1 MAKEKAKGELFS
13 HSRISTY
20 ESCPLKFKFR
30 YIDRVKVEVSETIE
44 QFMGKRVHEA
54 LERLY
59 KTLQMGRLLSLEE
72 LTGYYNKI
80 WTSSISEI
88 ENAGEEILVA
98 KEGEGLSIE
107 SYRTLG
113 ERCVRDYYSAHA
125 PFDKEGTTIGLEAK
139 VMVLLPGGERLIGYI
154 DRLSSNGQGIYE
166 IHDYKT
172 NGRLKSQEELDSD
185 RQLALYALAVK
196 QQYPDA
202 KKVRLV
208 WHFLVFGK
216 ELRSER
222 TDRELRELGK
232 RTAELV
238 EKIRG
243 ATEFPANESKLCEYC
258 EYQEIC
264 PKRKHLFSGKR
275 AFEETEQKVDGSALA
290 DSYARLKAQGSQI
303 DEELERLREALIRF
317 SKESGVERVF
327 GKEYA
332 IGIRSEE
339 IPKFPKEG
347 KEKKKMVALLKKSGL
362 WDEVEDVNVF
372 ALRKLLKE
380 GKLGEDIAKTIV
392 IGYEERKTLTVSK
405 RKNY

>member
-1 MAKEKAKGELFS
+1 MTEQKSRGEIFS

-30 YIDRVKVEVSETIE
+30 YIDRVKVAVSETIE

-54 LERLY
+54 LEHLY

-72 LTGYYNKI
+72 LAEYYNKI
-80 WTSSISEI
+80 WTSSLSEI
-88 ENAGEEILVA
+88 ETAGEEILVA
-98 KEGEGLSIE
+98 KEGDGLSVE
-107 SYRTLG
+107 SYRRLG
-113 ERCVRDYYSAHA
+113 ERCVRDYYSAHS
-125 PFDKEGTTIGLEAK
+125 PFDREGTTIGLEAK

-154 DRLSSNGQGIYE
+154 DRLSSRGEGIYE

-172 NGRLKSQEELDSD
+172 NSRLKSQEELDSD

-243 ATEFPANESKLCEYC
+243 AKEFPAHESKLCEYC

-264 PKRKHLFSGKR
+264 PKRKHLFSGKNES
-275 AFEETEQKVDGSALA
+275 EEKGRKVDGEALA
-290 DSYARLKAQGSQI
+290 DSYARLKDQGNKI
-303 DEELERLREALIRF
+303 DAELENLRAAILTF
-317 SKESGVERVF
+317 SKESGAERIF
-327 GKEYA
+327 GKEYVV
-332 IGIRSEE
+332 GIRSEE
-339 IPKFPKEG
+339 IPKFPKDG
-347 KEKKKMVALLKKSGL
+347 KERKKMLSLLKKSDL
-362 WDEVEDVNVF
+362 WEEVEDVNVF
-372 ALRKLLKE
+372 ALRRLIKE
-380 GKLGEDIAKTIV
+380 GKLKGDVAKTIV
-392 IGYEERKTLTVSK
+392 IGQEERKTLTVSK